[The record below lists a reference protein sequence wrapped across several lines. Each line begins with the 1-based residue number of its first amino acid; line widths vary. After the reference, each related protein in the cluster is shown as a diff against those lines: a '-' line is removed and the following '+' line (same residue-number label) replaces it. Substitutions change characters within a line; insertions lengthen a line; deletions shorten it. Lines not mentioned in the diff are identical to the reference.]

1 MFKLPSSELVT
12 RFNSLCLS
20 LILMLSVF
28 LGNPMHTQA
37 AVTKSNLDNAIAF
50 DGAIAQMRS
59 LENGATFANLIADA
73 AVEPEAAV
81 ETPEAKAAA
90 KLEAKKAK
98 AAAKL
103 EAKKL
108 KEAAQAEAA
117 EVKAKEKAAKKAAKL
132 EAKKVKEAAKLEA
145 KKAKEA
151 EKAAAAEESEEK
163 EKSAPDATE
172 APTEPAVESEPTSEP
187 AS

>member
-1 MFKLPSSELVT
+1 MFKSPSSKLIT
-12 RFNSLCLS
+12 KFNSLCLA
-20 LILMLSVF
+20 LVIMVGIF
-28 LGNPMHTQA
+28 LGNPINAQA
-37 AVTKSNLDNAIAF
+37 NVITSNF
-50 DGAIAQMRS
+50 DDSISEMRS
-59 LENGATFANLIADA
+59 PINDTTFSLLLADA
-73 AVEPEAAV
+73 AVETEAVV

-108 KEAAQAEAA
+108 KEAAEAEAA
-117 EVKAKEKAAKKAAKL
+117 EAKAAEKAAKKTAKL

-151 EKAAAAEESEEK
+151 EKAAAVEEEK
-163 EKSAPDATE
+163 LKESPKAASPEPAAEATVE
-172 APTEPAVESEPTSEP
+172 TEPTP
-187 AS
+187 